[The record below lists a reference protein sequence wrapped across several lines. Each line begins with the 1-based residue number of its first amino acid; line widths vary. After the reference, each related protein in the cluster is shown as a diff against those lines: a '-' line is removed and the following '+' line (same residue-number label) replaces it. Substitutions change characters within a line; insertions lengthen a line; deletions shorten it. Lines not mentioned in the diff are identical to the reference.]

1 MQKKVEH
8 TATSKKITDIQADT
22 LQIKKWENGSLLL
35 DIKAKKKNGTY
46 TVLMSN
52 YVSGKADV
60 KLALEV
66 NL

>member
-35 DIKAKKKNGTY
+35 DSQGEEKNGTY

-60 KLALEV
+60 
-66 NL
+66 NLL

>member
-35 DIKAKKKNGTY
+35 DSQGEEKKWY
-46 TVLMSN
+46 I
-52 YVSGKADV
+52 YC
-60 KLALEV
+60 
-66 NL
+66 